1 MAAVT
6 GERRF
11 SEGKQISQKSW
22 GVQLA
27 NGGVIEVNTSKQQ
40 YWILKGKPGAFLHDS
55 YSCNVAGRKSAN
67 HYPSRS
73 IWSGY
78 GPTWLA
84 TCYSYRSMLHRSYLD
99 EAVIRVADVRRA

>member
-11 SEGKQISQKSW
+11 SEGKQINQKSW

-40 YWILKGKPGAFLHDS
+40 YWILKGKPGALLHDS

-73 IWSGY
+73 I
-78 GPTWLA
+78 A
-84 TCYSYRSMLHRSYLD
+84 NR
-99 EAVIRVADVRRA
+99 